1 MNDDFNTAIVVAN
14 LFEASRVVNSVND
27 GSEQLTRDDITLIK
41 KIFDD
46 FLIEIL
52 GIKHE
57 VKDNSADVDGLMQLI
72 IEMRGKAKSD
82 KDFATAD
89 KIRDAL
95 SGLGITIKDSKEGTV
110 WNKN

>member
-1 MNDDFNTAIVVAN
+1 
-14 LFEASRVVNSVND
+14 
-27 GSEQLTRDDITLIK
+27 
-41 KIFDD
+41 
-46 FLIEIL
+46 
-52 GIKHE
+52 
-57 VKDNSADVDGLMQLI
+57 LI